1 MPPASLFILLG
12 GIIKGGSKMKIGV
25 LDVSTRYDEETGRAT
40 VKVAIRFDGCTRD
53 DAVRASQMINEA
65 AREIVEKGKKEMKYY
80 VEDNEVY
87 QAGEALP

>member
-12 GIIKGGSKMKIGV
+12 GIIKGDSKMKIGV

-40 VKVAIRFDGCTRD
+40 VKVAIRFDDCTRD

-65 AREIVEKGKKEMKYY
+65 AREIVGKGKKEMKYY

-87 QAGEALP
+87 QAGEALS

>member
-1 MPPASLFILLG
+1 MPPTSLFILLG

-87 QAGEALP
+87 QAGEALS

>member
-12 GIIKGGSKMKIGV
+12 GIIKGGPKMKIGV

-87 QAGEALP
+87 QAGEALS

>member
-1 MPPASLFILLG
+1 
-12 GIIKGGSKMKIGV
+12 MKIGV

-87 QAGEALP
+87 QAGEALS